1 MSDLKP
7 CLCGSDKVHFGYEP
21 FCGLTF
27 WRVMCDTCG
36 TQTSTFDTKEEAA
49 KVWNTRPAED
59 AKDKEI
65 ERLKAEVTRYRRALH
80 NLKEDCQRRLHWK
93 NSSWERLFLHEVITH
108 IDAELDYAP
117 DSTKGVEK

>member
-59 AKDKEI
+59 AKDREI
-65 ERLKAEVTRYRRALH
+65 ERLKTALKQIAEIANRRGPLTVATWQKDAWYELAKIAKEALA
-80 NLKEDCQRRLHWK
+80 K
-93 NSSWERLFLHEVITH
+93 
-108 IDAELDYAP
+108 AP
-117 DSTKGVEK
+117 DTNVGKMEEK